1 MSKSDI
7 KVRFKNGE
15 WVKIYDVSGKDVMIK
30 NDLLF
35 VKTKKK
41 NFILNWNNALGIEE
55 IEKKK

>member
-15 WVKIYDVSGKDVMIK
+15 WVKIYGVSGKDVMIK

-41 NFILNWNNALGIEE
+41 NFILNWDNALGIEE
-55 IEKKK
+55 TEK

>member
-15 WVKIYDVSGKDVMIK
+15 WVKIYGVSGKDVMIK

-41 NFILNWNNALGIEE
+41 NFILNWDNALGIEE
-55 IEKKK
+55 IEK